1 MAAVA
6 ISLTS
11 PLAMSVALV
20 GIALLAAVACVAAIT
35 QLTHSHRSTL
45 LERV

>member
-20 GIALLAAVACVAAIT
+20 GIALLAAVACVDAIT

>member
-11 PLAMSVALV
+11 PLAMSVTLV
-20 GIALLAAVACVAAIT
+20 GIALLAAVARVDTIT
-35 QLTHSHRSTL
+35 QLAHSHRSTL